1 MKASRLLL
9 AALFSAACGA
19 EPGAPA
25 TAPQAPAPAAN
36 VDASAT
42 GFSVLPDL
50 VVVAAGRPQPSAEV
64 VGDVSVIERSEVE
77 RLQAQDLSDLVRYEP
92 GVAVV
97 SDRARFGAD
106 SFNIRGLQGNRVG
119 IEVDGVPL
127 PDGFSIG
134 RLSSAGR
141 DLLDPELV
149 RRVEILRGP
158 ASTLYGSDAL
168 GGVVSFTTRDP
179 FDLARPDDAYAGV
192 LATYTT
198 RDAAMRGGLLGAWQG
213 DSLGAL
219 ALYSKRNGHETE
231 NHAHDDEP
239 PANPADVDRDS
250 GFLKL
255 TADYPAGQAAL
266 TLERYATDAQT
277 DVRSVI
283 GAGGQFA
290 ATESLLSDDSDE
302 RERALVTL
310 GFDRAGWAA
319 DEIVVRGYAQRAR
332 TDQRVI
338 ERRRALPPFA
348 PAPVLRTRD
357 FAYQAEQLGVEADL
371 RREFAALGARH
382 QLVYGF
388 EANRTDYEEERD
400 GRQTNLLTGAVTN
413 VILGEGLPVRDFPNS
428 TVDEWALFLTD
439 EATLPDARWAL
450 IGGLRYDHYSV
461 DAEADAL
468 FREDNPGVAPAGLSD
483 SSLTPKLGVRYA
495 LADTDHVYAAY
506 VQGFRAPPFSDVNIA
521 LVLPQFNYVVLAN
534 PDLEPERSHGVE
546 FGWNHSG
553 ERAWWRLVGY
563 YNHYEDLIESRA
575 NLGVDAG
582 GATVFQSV
590 NRDRARIFGVEAA
603 AGASLASLH
612 PRLQGVNVHGAFAWS
627 QGDDLERDEPL
638 NTVLPARLV
647 VGIEREARGGWPEL
661 GAVLTAVSE
670 KGRVDR
676 STANL
681 FEPPGYVTL
690 DLRARLRF
698 DRYAS
703 LDVGIYNVFDQRYW
717 EWASLRGV
725 TEDNVPSPG
734 FFTEPGRNAALT
746 LRIGW

>member
-1 MKASRLLL
+1 VP
-9 AALFSAACGA
+9 A
-19 EPGAPA
+19 ETPGNHTIVEIA
-25 TAPQAPAPAAN
+25 
-36 VDASAT
+36 DASAA
-42 GFSVLPDL
+42 GFSLLPDL
-50 VVVAAGRPQPSAEV
+50 VVIAAGRPQPSAEV
-64 VGDVSVIERSEVE
+64 VGDVSVIERSEIE
-77 RLQAQDLSDLVRYEP
+77 RLQAQDLRDLVRYEP

-97 SDRARFGAD
+97 NDPARFGAD

-119 IEVDGVPL
+119 IEIDGVPL

-141 DLLDPELV
+141 DLVDPELV

-179 FDLARPDDAYAGV
+179 IDLARAGDAYAGV
-192 LATYTT
+192 LTTYTT
-198 RDAAMRGGLLGAWQG
+198 RDDAMRGGLLGAWQG
-213 DSLGAL
+213 TNLGAL
-219 ALYSKRNGHETE
+219 ALYSERHGHETE
-231 NHAHDDEP
+231 NHAHDDELS
-239 PANPADVDRDS
+239 ANPADVERDN

-255 TADYPAGQAAL
+255 TADHAAGQAAL
-266 TLERYATDAQT
+266 TLERYASDART
-277 DVRSVI
+277 DVQSAI
-283 GAGGQFA
+283 GGSGQFA

-310 GFDRAGWAA
+310 RFDRAGWLAE
-319 DEIVVRGYAQRAR
+319 EIEVRGYAQRA
-332 TDQRVI
+332 QAEQQVL
-338 ERRRALPPFA
+338 ERRLALPPFS
-348 PAPVLRTRD
+348 PFPVLRTRD
-357 FAYQAEQLGVEADL
+357 FEFEAEQLGVEADL
-371 RREFAALGARH
+371 RSEFLAWGLQH
-382 QLVYGF
+382 MLVYGF
-388 EANRTDYEEERD
+388 EASQTDYEEQRD
-400 GRQTNLLTGAVTN
+400 GRQTNLVTGTVTN
-413 VILGEGLPVRDFPNS
+413 VILGEDLPVRDFPNS
-428 TVDEWALFLTD
+428 QVEEWALFLTD
-439 EATLPDARWAL
+439 EVALPDARWAV

-461 DAEADAL
+461 DAETDAVFL
-468 FREDNPGVAPAGLSD
+468 EDNPDVVPTGLSD

-495 LADTDHVYAAY
+495 VTDSDNVYAAY
-506 VQGFRAPPFSDVNIA
+506 VEGFRAPPFSDVNIA

-534 PDLEPERSHGVE
+534 PDLEPERSRGVE

-553 ERAWWRLVGY
+553 EESWWRLVGF

-575 NLGVDAG
+575 NLGVDAN
-582 GATVFQSV
+582 GATIFQSV

-603 AGASLASLH
+603 AGVSLASLH
-612 PRLQGVNVHGAFAWS
+612 PRLQGVNLHGAFAWS
-627 QGDDLERDEPL
+627 QGDDLERDQPL

-690 DLRARLRF
+690 DLRARFRF

-703 LDVGIYNVFDQRYW
+703 LDVSIYNVLDQRYW
-717 EWASLRGV
+717 EWSSLRGV

>member
-1 MKASRLLL
+1 MNPSRLLM
-9 AALFSAACGA
+9 AALFSPACGA
-19 EPGAPA
+19 EPGLPETVPEPPA
-25 TAPQAPAPAAN
+25 LAVN
-36 VDASAT
+36 VDGAAT

-50 VVVAAGRPQPSAEV
+50 VVIAAGRPQPTAEV
-64 VGDVSVIERSEVE
+64 VGDVSVIERPEIE
-77 RLQAQDLSDLVRYEP
+77 RLQAQDLGDLVRYEP

-97 SDRARFGAD
+97 SDHARFGAD

-119 IEVDGVPL
+119 IEIDGVPL

-134 RLSSAGR
+134 LLSSAGR
-141 DLLDPELV
+141 DLIDPELE

-179 FDLARPDDAYAGV
+179 NDLARPEDAYGGV

-198 RDAAMRGGLLGAWQG
+198 RDAAMRTGLLGAWQG
-213 DSLGAL
+213 ESLGAL
-219 ALYSKRNGHETE
+219 ALYSRRNGHEIE
-231 NHAHDDEP
+231 NNAQDDEL
-239 PANPADVDRDS
+239 PANPADVERDS

-255 TADYPAGQAAL
+255 TAEHPLGRAAL

-277 DVRSVI
+277 DVRSLPGTGRFI
-283 GAGGQFA
+283 
-290 ATESLLSDDSDE
+290 ATESLQSDDGDE
-302 RERALVTL
+302 RERALVGL
-310 GFDRAGWAA
+310 EFDRAGWLA
-319 DEIVVRGYAQRAR
+319 DEVAVRLYAQRAR
-332 TDQRVI
+332 IDQQVI
-338 ERRRALPPFA
+338 EQRRSQPPFA
-348 PAPVLRTRD
+348 PFPLLRQRD
-357 FAYQAEQLGVEADL
+357 FRFQADQLGVEADL
-371 RREFAALGARH
+371 RREFAAWGLQH

-388 EANRTDYEEERD
+388 EASRTDYEEERD
-400 GRQTNLLTGAVTN
+400 GRQTNLVTGAVTN
-413 VILGEGLPVRDFPNS
+413 VILGEDLPVRDFPNS
-428 TVDEWALFLTD
+428 TAEEWALFLTD
-439 EATLPDARWAL
+439 EVALPEARWAM
-450 IGGLRYDHYSV
+450 IGGLRYDHYGV
-461 DAEADAL
+461 DAEADEL
-468 FREDNPGVAPAGLSD
+468 FREDNPGVEPVGLSD

-495 LADTDHVYAAY
+495 VTGNDQVYAAY
-506 VQGFRAPPFSDVNIA
+506 VEGFRSPPFSDVNIA
-521 LVLPQFNYVVLAN
+521 LFVPQFNYVVLAN
-534 PDLEPERSHGVE
+534 PDLQPERSHGVE

-553 ERAWWRLVGY
+553 DQAWWRLVGY

-575 NLGVDAG
+575 NLGVDAT

-603 AGASLASLH
+603 AGVALASLH
-612 PRLQGVNVHGAFAWS
+612 PALRGVNVHGAFAWS

-638 NTVLPARLV
+638 NTVLPATLV

>member
-1 MKASRLLL
+1 MNASRLLL
-9 AALFSAACGA
+9 AALFPPVCGA
-19 EPGAPA
+19 EPGLPVAEPEVPA
-25 TAPQAPAPAAN
+25 LAAT
-36 VDASAT
+36 VDGAAT

-50 VVVAAGRPQPSAEV
+50 VVVAAGRPQPTAEV
-64 VGDVSVIERSEVE
+64 VGDVSVIDRSEVE
-77 RLQAQDLSDLVRYEP
+77 RLQAQDLRDLVRYEP

-97 SDRARFGAD
+97 NDPARFGAE

-119 IEVDGVPL
+119 IEIDGVPL

-134 RLSSAGR
+134 LLSSAGR
-141 DLLDPELV
+141 DLIDPELV

-179 FDLARPDDAYAGV
+179 YDLARPGDAYGGV

-198 RDAAMRGGLLGAWQG
+198 RDEAMRTGLLGAWQG
-213 DSLGAL
+213 GSLGAL
-219 ALYSKRNGHETE
+219 ALYSRRDGHETE
-231 NHAHDDEP
+231 NHARDDEL
-239 PANPADVDRDS
+239 PANPADVERDS

-255 TADYPAGQAAL
+255 TADHPAGQAAL

-277 DVRSVI
+277 DVQSAI
-283 GAGGQFA
+283 GSGRFA
-290 ATESLLSDDSDE
+290 ATQSLLSEDSDE
-302 RERALVTL
+302 RERALASLRFGRV
-310 GFDRAGWAA
+310 GWLA
-319 DEIVVRGYAQRAR
+319 DEVELRGYTQRAR
-332 TDQRVI
+332 TDQHVT
-338 ERRRALPPFA
+338 ERRRAQPPIA
-348 PAPVLRTRD
+348 PFPLLRERD
-357 FAYQAEQLGVEADL
+357 YRFQADQLGIESDL
-371 RREFAALGARH
+371 RREFPAWGLQH

-388 EANRTDYEEERD
+388 EASRTDYEEQRD
-400 GRQTNLLTGAVTN
+400 GRQRNLVTGDVTN
-413 VILGEGLPVRDFPNS
+413 VILGEDLPVRDFPNS

-439 EATLPDARWAL
+439 EAALPGARWAV

-461 DAEADAL
+461 DAEADAV
-468 FREDNPGVAPAGLSD
+468 FREDNPDVAPVSLSD
-483 SSLTPKLGVRYA
+483 SSLTPKLGMRYA
-495 LADTDHVYAAY
+495 VTDADHVYAAY

-534 PDLEPERSHGVE
+534 PDLEPERSHGME
-546 FGWNHSG
+546 LGWNHSG
-553 ERAWWRLVGY
+553 EQAWWRLVGY

-575 NLGVDAG
+575 NLGVDAS
-582 GATVFQSV
+582 GAAVFQSV

-603 AGASLASLH
+603 AGVALASLH
-612 PRLQGVNVHGAFAWS
+612 PGLRGISVHGAFAWS

-698 DRYAS
+698 DRYAT

-725 TEDNVPSPG
+725 TEENVPSPG
-734 FFTEPGRNAALT
+734 FFTEPGRNAAVT

>member
-1 MKASRLLL
+1 MNASRLLW
-9 AALFSAACGA
+9 AALFSSACGA
-19 EPGAPA
+19 DPGVSVTESEIPA
-25 TAPQAPAPAAN
+25 LAAN
-36 VDASAT
+36 VDGAAT

-50 VVVAAGRPQPSAEV
+50 VVIAAGRPQPTAEV
-64 VGDVSVIERSEVE
+64 VGDVSVIDRSEIE
-77 RLQAQDLSDLVRYEP
+77 RLQAQDLRDLVRYEP

-97 SDRARFGAD
+97 NDPARFGAD

-119 IEVDGVPL
+119 IEIDGVPL
-127 PDGFSIG
+127 PDGFAIG
-134 RLSSAGR
+134 LLSNAGR
-141 DLLDPELV
+141 DLIDPELV

-179 FDLARPDDAYAGV
+179 FDLARPEDAYAGV

-198 RDAAMRGGLLGAWQG
+198 RDAAMRTGLLGAWQG
-213 DSLGAL
+213 EGLGAL

-231 NHAHDDEP
+231 NHARDDELD
-239 PANPADVDRDS
+239 ANPADVERDS

-255 TADYPAGQAAL
+255 TAEHPVGRAAL

-277 DVRSVI
+277 DVRSLLGSGRFV
-283 GAGGQFA
+283 
-290 ATESLLSDDSDE
+290 ATESLQSDDSDE
-302 RERALVTL
+302 RERALVSL
-310 GFDRAGWAA
+310 EFDRAGWLA
-319 DEIVVRGYAQRAR
+319 DEVELRGYAQRAR
-332 TDQRVI
+332 ADQHVI
-338 ERRRALPPFA
+338 ERRRAQPPIAPFA
-348 PAPVLRTRD
+348 LLRERD
-357 FAYQAEQLGVEADL
+357 FQFQAEQLGVEADL
-371 RREFAALGARH
+371 RREFAAWGLRH

-388 EANRTDYEEERD
+388 EASRTDYEEERD
-400 GRQTNLLTGAVTN
+400 GRQTNLVTGTVTN
-413 VILGEGLPVRDFPNS
+413 VILGEDLPVRDFPNS
-428 TVDEWALFLTD
+428 TAEEWALFLTD
-439 EATLPDARWAL
+439 EVTLPNPRWAV

-461 DAEADAL
+461 DAEVDEL
-468 FREDNPGVAPAGLSD
+468 FREDNPDVAPANLSD

-495 LADTDHVYAAY
+495 VSDADHVYAAY

-521 LVLPQFNYVVLAN
+521 LVLPLFNYVVLAN
-534 PDLEPERSHGVE
+534 PDLEPERSQGVE
-546 FGWNHSG
+546 LGWNHSG

-575 NLGVDAG
+575 NLGVDAT

-612 PRLQGVNVHGAFAWS
+612 PGLRGVSVHGAFAWS

-717 EWASLRGV
+717 DWASLRGV

>member
-1 MKASRLLL
+1 MNASRLLW
-9 AALFSAACGA
+9 AALFSSACGA
-19 EPGAPA
+19 DPGVSVTESEIPA
-25 TAPQAPAPAAN
+25 LAAN
-36 VDASAT
+36 VDGAAT

-50 VVVAAGRPQPSAEV
+50 VVIAAGRPQPTAEV
-64 VGDVSVIERSEVE
+64 VGDVSVIDRSEIE
-77 RLQAQDLSDLVRYEP
+77 RLQAQDLRDLVRYEP

-97 SDRARFGAD
+97 NDPARFGAD

-119 IEVDGVPL
+119 IEIDGVPL
-127 PDGFSIG
+127 PDGFAIG
-134 RLSSAGR
+134 LLSNAGR
-141 DLLDPELV
+141 DLIDPELV

-179 FDLARPDDAYAGV
+179 FDLARPEDAYAGV

-198 RDAAMRGGLLGAWQG
+198 RDAAMRTGLLGAWQG
-213 DSLGAL
+213 ESLGAL

-231 NHAHDDEP
+231 NHARDDELD
-239 PANPADVDRDS
+239 ANPADVERDS

-255 TADYPAGQAAL
+255 TAEHPVGRAAL

-277 DVRSVI
+277 DVRSLLGSGRFV
-283 GAGGQFA
+283 
-290 ATESLLSDDSDE
+290 ATESLQSDDSDE
-302 RERALVTL
+302 RERALVSL
-310 GFDRAGWAA
+310 EFDRAGWLA
-319 DEIVVRGYAQRAR
+319 DEVELRGYAQRAR
-332 TDQRVI
+332 ADQHVI
-338 ERRRALPPFA
+338 ERRRAQPPIAPFA
-348 PAPVLRTRD
+348 LLRERD
-357 FAYQAEQLGVEADL
+357 FQFQAEQLGVEADL
-371 RREFAALGARH
+371 RREFAAWGLRH

-388 EANRTDYEEERD
+388 EASRTDYEEERD
-400 GRQTNLLTGAVTN
+400 GRQTNLVTGTVTN
-413 VILGEGLPVRDFPNS
+413 VILGEDLPVRDFPNS
-428 TVDEWALFLTD
+428 TAEEWALFLTD
-439 EATLPDARWAL
+439 EVTLPNPRWAV

-461 DAEADAL
+461 DAEVDEL
-468 FREDNPGVAPAGLSD
+468 FREDNPDVAPANLSD

-495 LADTDHVYAAY
+495 VTDADHVYAAY

-521 LVLPQFNYVVLAN
+521 LVLPLFNYVVLAN
-534 PDLEPERSHGVE
+534 PDLEPERSQGVE
-546 FGWNHSG
+546 LGWNHSG

-575 NLGVDAG
+575 NLGVDAT

-612 PRLQGVNVHGAFAWS
+612 PGLRGVSVHGAFAWS

-717 EWASLRGV
+717 DWASLRGV